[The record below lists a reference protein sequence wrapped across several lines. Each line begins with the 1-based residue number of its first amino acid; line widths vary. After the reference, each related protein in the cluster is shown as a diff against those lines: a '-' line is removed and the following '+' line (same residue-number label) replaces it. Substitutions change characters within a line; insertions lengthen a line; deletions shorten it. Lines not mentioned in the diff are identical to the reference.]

1 MKDIEIIIVEDG
13 STDDSPRIASDFA
26 GRDSRIRLIRQQ
38 NQGLSGARNTGLK
51 AANGK
56 FVGFVDSDDWV
67 APEMFETMYIQAETH
82 GAQMCACDYALAY
95 EDGRTESSALG
106 LRSERLEL
114 NTIGLDRFWNGK
126 ALGVTV
132 WNKLYAR
139 SIIAEHSL
147 YFESNRNVFSED
159 VLFNL
164 CFLKHASVCASVENS
179 FYFYLQRENSLMKSP
194 KPDYLKRELFLVD
207 RFSDYYAD
215 YENRAVYRA
224 LLTRLF
230 FERVQNA
237 CLHNLETGAGVA
249 KVRHELA
256 EAGVHDSFHSCM
268 REAGEDQTIWMP
280 MRMFARICG
289 KRMYRSAAWYLGLF
303 VRLSKFKQRFANDA
317 QPVGITDMAQPH
329 TKARRKEEP
338 A

>member
-1 MKDIEIIIVEDG
+1 MEDG
-13 STDDSPRIASDFA
+13 STDGSPKIAADFA

-67 APEMFETMYIQAETH
+67 APEMFETMYRQAETH

-95 EDGRTESSALG
+95 EDGRMESSVLG
-106 LRSERLEL
+106 LRSEKLEL
-114 NTIGLDRFWNGK
+114 RTIGLDRFWNSK
-126 ALGVTV
+126 TLGVTV

-139 SIIAEHSL
+139 SVIAENSL

-164 CFLKHASVCASVENS
+164 CFLKHASVCASVADS
-179 FYFYLQRENSLMKSP
+179 FYFYMQRENSLMKSP

-215 YENRAVYRA
+215 YANRAVYRA

-237 CLHNLETGAGVA
+237 CLHSLETGAGVA
-249 KVRHELA
+249 NVHRGLV
-256 EAGVHDSFHSCM
+256 EAGGHASFETCM
-268 REAGEDQTIWMP
+268 REAGEDRTIWMP
-280 MRMFARICG
+280 MRVFARICG

-303 VRLSKFKQRFANDA
+303 ATLSKVKQRLASST
-317 QPVGITDMAQPH
+317 QPIGIADMAQ
-329 TKARRKEEP
+329 TRAKASRKEEP